1 MRRNLVIIFAGVVLL
16 LFLYFIYQAVKI
28 TRMPTVKPTR
38 GDITSSIFASGK
50 TKAEKETKLSF
61 GVTGKI
67 VYLPITKNQEV
78 KKGQAVVSLD
88 KNELEASF
96 RQAQQDFVAAKAA
109 SDQYYDGHKN
119 ATESYDEKVKRTTLD
134 ATQNKAYDNMV
145 KAKEALNNS
154 TLYSPFD
161 GIVTEVNAQTNEWK
175 SIFDQKPIAIIIDPN
190 TIYFEAEIDEEDIG
204 TIKEGQVTLVTL
216 DAYPGKQFEAK
227 VSELDKKTIV
237 KENGDTILA
246 VKLAFSSDFKPVIG
260 LNGDV
265 QFILDRKKD
274 ILILPKRAIKKKDGS
289 NVVMV
294 KNGIGIKTV
303 QVETG
308 VSDARNIQIIKGI
321 TEADQIVLSSELE

>member
-1 MRRNLVIIFAGVVLL
+1 MKRKITVISVLL
-16 LFLYFIYQAVKI
+16 TLLLIGYFGYQAYKI
-28 TRMPTVKPTR
+28 NSLQTVKAEK
-38 GDITSSIFASGK
+38 GEIISSVFASGK
-50 TKAEKETKLSF
+50 TKAEKETNLSF
-61 GVTGKI
+61 GITGKI
-67 VYLPITKNQEV
+67 VYLPIVKNQEV

-88 KNELEASF
+88 RNELEASL

-119 ATESYDEKVKRTTLD
+119 ATESYDEKVKRTALD
-134 ATQNKAYDNMV
+134 ATQNKAYDQMV

-161 GIVTEVNAQTNEWK
+161 GIVTEVNAQENEWK
-175 SIFDQKPIAIIIDPN
+175 SIFDQKPIAVIVDPS

-204 TIKEGQVTLVTL
+204 KIKEGQVVLVTL

-246 VKLAFSSDFKPVIG
+246 VKLVFSSDFKPVIG

-265 QFILDRKKD
+265 QFILERKKD

-294 KNGIGIKTV
+294 KYGIGIKAV
-303 QVETG
+303 QVKTG

-321 TEADQIVLSSELE
+321 TEADQVVLSSEIE